1 MLLRGGLSHECLQH
15 VFLSNDRVGGARR
28 KRTNPGSNP
37 RSPRT
42 SSMQLRARSPN
53 PHRAEWLCALVQ
65 QSPQSPQD
73 ALGTRERRDASITA
87 LNSIKMIGPCRVRA
101 HPTKTPWHCFWLSGL
116 RPRNARGPERAR
128 HTLPDIQAL
137 NLSEGLQAATQHHV
151 A

>member
-37 RSPRT
+37 HSPRT

-65 QSPQSPQD
+65 QSPQD

-87 LNSIKMIGPCRVRA
+87 LNSIKMIGPCRFGRILRRLQS
-101 HPTKTPWHCFWLSGL
+101 CFWLSGI
-116 RPRNARGPERAR
+116 RPRTARGPERAR
-128 HTLPDIQAL
+128 DTLPDIQAL
-137 NLSEGLQAATQHHV
+137 NLSEGLQAATPHHV